1 MWQLLLQMALL
12 VLVSA
17 DMQADPP
24 KAVVFLEPSWDRVL
38 QGDSVTLKCQGDYA
52 PGNTSTEWFHNG
64 SFISGQNSSYFIE
77 AARVEDSGEYRCQT
91 SLSMLSDPVQLRVH
105 NGWLVLQA
113 PRWVFQ
119 EGEPIHLRCH
129 SWKNTPLRL
138 VTYLQD
144 GKGKRF
150 YHWNSEHH
158 IPKATPRD
166 NGSYFCRGLVGKKN
180 VSSETV
186 NIIVQG
192 STSLSV
198 SLPFPPWHQVAFC
211 LVMVILFAVDTGLY
225 FSVQRKL
232 RSPPRNWKD
241 HKFKWSQDPQDQ

>member
-17 DMQADPP
+17 GMQADPP

-38 QGDSVTLKCQGDYA
+38 QDDNVTLKCQGDYS

-64 SFISGQNSSYFIE
+64 SLISSQDSSYFIA

-91 SLSMLSDPVQLRVH
+91 SLSMLSDPVQLEVH

-129 SWKNTPLRL
+129 SWKNTLVHS
-138 VTYLQD
+138 VTYLQN
-144 GKGKRF
+144 GKGRRF
-150 YHWNSEHH
+150 FHQNSDYH
-158 IPKATPRD
+158 IPTATPD
-166 NGSYFCRGLVGKKN
+166 HNGSYFCRGLVGKKN
-180 VSSETV
+180 VSSETM

-192 STSLSV
+192 STSPSV
-198 SLPFPPWHQVAFC
+198 SPSFPPWHQVTFC
-211 LVMVILFAVDTGLY
+211 LVMVLLFAVDTGLY
-225 FSVQRKL
+225 FSLQRNL
-232 RSPPRNWKD
+232 RSSPRDWKD
-241 HKFKWSQDPQDQ
+241 HKFKWSQDPQDK